1 MARYAKD
8 GVCLATLVQ
17 MAIPVCQQAEREHPR
32 TGRGRRPEIP
42 DWVMAVLIM
51 VSVLKKRKSKR
62 AQYRFL
68 EQHKSDLLKWM
79 GTDRFPARST
89 YCDRYRRAHELFRHV
104 ILLQAE
110 KEVQQGRIDAATVAI
125 DKSAVS
131 SRGPRWGRHHQDE
144 GHLPHGADPE
154 ATWTYSRHHGWI
166 QGYAYEVVVTAGKT
180 GPLWPISAS
189 VEPASSQA
197 SGPSLEK
204 LSRLPVAT
212 RYALADSGYDRDVL
226 GEAVEWD
233 SRGHRTGKRFLCP
246 EINRRGD
253 RKAAVARRNSRRR
266 SWHQARRRQR
276 REFYESPRGR
286 QLFARRGC
294 TIEPFNEWFKSLF
307 DLHECAWHRHL
318 DNNRTQLLAALF
330 AYQILLRYNRRVGRH
345 NGQVQWILE
354 SVVSKLKCN
363 EVENC
368 YR

>member
-125 DKSAVS
+125 ATATRSCHRGFHF
-131 SRGPRWGRHHQDE
+131 SRASGGRDA
-144 GHLPHGADPE
+144 GGAD
-154 ATWTYSRHHGWI
+154 
-166 QGYAYEVVVTAGKT
+166 AGT
-180 GPLWPISAS
+180 
-189 VEPASSQA
+189 QA
-197 SGPSLEK
+197 G
-204 LSRLPVAT
+204 
-212 RYALADSGYDRDVL
+212 DDRGSDDAGHDPRVD
-226 GEAVEWD
+226 GAG
-233 SRGHRTGKRFLCP
+233 RGGVGRRTL
-246 EINRRGD
+246 RGD
-253 RKAAVARRNSRRR
+253 RGRGPLRFRRPTSRPRRTPSRSCRTACETRTRSTRASRGRPGARALSRTRVQRERSDCRRTTWDRLARPPPDQKETVMITAATGPAFGKER
-266 SWHQARRRQR
+266 SW
-276 REFYESPRGR
+276 
-286 QLFARRGC
+286 
-294 TIEPFNEWFKSLF
+294 
-307 DLHECAWHRHL
+307 
-318 DNNRTQLLAALF
+318 
-330 AYQILLRYNRRVGRH
+330 
-345 NGQVQWILE
+345 
-354 SVVSKLKCN
+354 
-363 EVENC
+363 
-368 YR
+368 